1 MDLNRKK
8 NDVASGPGFR
18 GRSTSK
24 MSSEVEKQLRQVDT
38 EAGSSANSLLFRFT
52 GIVCQVLMARV

>member
-8 NDVASGPGFR
+8 NDVAGGPGFH

-24 MSSEVEKQLRQVDT
+24 MSSEVEKQLRKVDT
-38 EAGSSANSLLFRFT
+38 EAGLLL
-52 GIVCQVLMARV
+52 IHCYSDSPELCAKS